1 MCVVEVVE
9 IILLQKGRTYAI
21 GRESTYKSFSFYELY
36 FLSLA
41 CLVENNFQENTGA
54 LEENYGE
61 IHLCS
66 CSHTLMP

>member
-21 GRESTYKSFSFYELY
+21 GRESAYKSFSFYELY
-36 FLSLA
+36 FLNLA

-54 LEENYGE
+54 LEENYGG